1 MTGPFDIAPD
11 ELEAFL
17 QDTDDQIA
25 LLNES
30 IVRLEDEADDRELL
44 QAVFRAAH
52 TLKGS
57 AGLIRHERMARL
69 THALETVL
77 DCVRKG
83 TMSVTPQ
90 LIDVML
96 TCIDLITALKEEV
109 AGGAQS
115 GVDVEA
121 TIEWLC
127 RLQSDD
133 EQANGAARCAAMDLG
148 IDGATSARIKADT
161 TLTLLHI
168 RAKVQE
174 SSIAP
179 AVRLYQALIELE
191 AYGEIVR
198 SAPSMS
204 EIEGGF
210 EARGIEILLLSQ
222 ADAETVRGVLLDISE
237 MDTVEI
243 ETVTL
248 DEADHHTG
256 PAGASSTMPVPC
268 AATPAAEARPEGNG
282 NGAGPE
288 TRLDNRVRI
297 SIDQL
302 DRLMNL
308 TGELVVSRTHLMQIE
323 SDLKQNG
330 NAAGHSN
337 AQLGEITVQM
347 SRIIDQL
354 AEEVMRARMV
364 PMAPL
369 FAKFPRLVRDVAR
382 ALGKQVELVI
392 EGQDTE
398 LDRSV
403 IESIGDPLIHLLR
416 NSVDHGIEMPA
427 EREKAGKSPKGRVLL
442 SAEQRE
448 GHIHIVVSDDGQG
461 INPARLRQAAVAK
474 GLINEESASALSDDE
489 AIELI
494 FMSGASTA
502 KEVTDISGRGVGMDI
517 VRANIERIN
526 GSIEVHSEL
535 GRGTT
540 FELTLPL
547 TMAIVPSM
555 LVSVANGIYAVPLAS
570 VVDVQR
576 LQPEDIR
583 TVEGKETT
591 VLRDQVLPLLR
602 LRRVFGIDSATAR
615 KNNEQLVVIRAG
627 RMQAGLIVDR
637 LIGNQEVVIKALGP
651 MVSSVR
657 GLAGGSVL
665 GNGRIALVLDIPE
678 VFRIAMRQRDQ
689 HIQKVAS

>member
-1 MTGPFDIAPD
+1 
-11 ELEAFL
+11 
-17 QDTDDQIA
+17 
-25 LLNES
+25 
-30 IVRLEDEADDRELL
+30 
-44 QAVFRAAH
+44 
-52 TLKGS
+52 
-57 AGLIRHERMARL
+57 
-69 THALETVL
+69 
-77 DCVRKG
+77 
-83 TMSVTPQ
+83 
-90 LIDVML
+90 
-96 TCIDLITALKEEV
+96 
-109 AGGAQS
+109 
-115 GVDVEA
+115 
-121 TIEWLC
+121 
-127 RLQSDD
+127 
-133 EQANGAARCAAMDLG
+133 
-148 IDGATSARIKADT
+148 
-161 TLTLLHI
+161 
-168 RAKVQE
+168 
-174 SSIAP
+174 
-179 AVRLYQALIELE
+179 
-191 AYGEIVR
+191 
-198 SAPSMS
+198 
-204 EIEGGF
+204 
-210 EARGIEILLLSQ
+210 
-222 ADAETVRGVLLDISE
+222 
-237 MDTVEI
+237 
-243 ETVTL
+243 
-248 DEADHHTG
+248 
-256 PAGASSTMPVPC
+256 
-268 AATPAAEARPEGNG
+268 
-282 NGAGPE
+282 
-288 TRLDNRVRI
+288 
-297 SIDQL
+297 
-302 DRLMNL
+302 
-308 TGELVVSRTHLMQIE
+308 
-323 SDLKQNG
+323 
-330 NAAGHSN
+330 
-337 AQLGEITVQM
+337 
-347 SRIIDQL
+347 
-354 AEEVMRARMV
+354 
-364 PMAPL
+364 
-369 FAKFPRLVRDVAR
+369 
-382 ALGKQVELVI
+382 
-392 EGQDTE
+392 
-398 LDRSV
+398 
-403 IESIGDPLIHLLR
+403 
-416 NSVDHGIEMPA
+416 
-427 EREKAGKSPKGRVLL
+427 VLL